1 MTSEWRLIYQGL
13 HLLTDNSK
21 NCIGSME
28 WITIYVHVKQDFA
41 INHPCSYFNGG
52 LAEYT
57 HQWAHTSH
65 TNHGPV
71 ARYAKLGVAQA
82 AGMPETFS
90 PPLRVSDPDKHHGT
104 CVTHVPWCIS
114 GSLTSGF
121 LWNRWRGKCSRHSRR
136 MDNPQ
141 FFLSGKRPMDVV
153 RYPFNIFSYSLS
165 VKEAPGFNKFAL
177 YSYCNHRY
185 LYH

>member
-21 NCIGSME
+21 NCIGSKE
-28 WITIYVHVKQDFA
+28 WINIYVHVKQDFA

-90 PPLRVSDPDKHHGT
+90 PPLHVSDPDKHHGT
-104 CVTHVPWCIS
+104 CRDACRDRLLAVSFEIGGGENVPGAW
-114 GSLTSGF
+114 TTR
-121 LWNRWRGKCSRHSRR
+121 N
-136 MDNPQ
+136 
-141 FFLSGKRPMDVV
+141 
-153 RYPFNIFSYSLS
+153 FSYL
-165 VKEAPGFNKFAL
+165 VRGAWML
-177 YSYCNHRY
+177 
-185 LYH
+185 